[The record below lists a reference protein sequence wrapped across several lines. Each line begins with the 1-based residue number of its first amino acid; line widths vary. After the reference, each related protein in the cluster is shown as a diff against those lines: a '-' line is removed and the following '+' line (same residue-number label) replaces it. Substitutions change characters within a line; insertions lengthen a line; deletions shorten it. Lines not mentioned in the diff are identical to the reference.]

1 MFHVNNPSQ
10 LNSILPRI
18 YDMFLTDF
26 GRHGRALIL
35 NNVCEFWFFIVRTD
49 KFLAT
54 VGLNCRK
61 YLSGHFRQDKAPT
74 QIDKNLSD
82 QYLSGQIITY
92 TYR

>member
-1 MFHVNNPSQ
+1 MLQDEMVCIKWYKMS
-10 LNSILPRI
+10 S
-18 YDMFLTDF
+18 
-26 GRHGRALIL
+26 
-35 NNVCEFWFFIVRTD
+35 VCEFWVFFVRTD

-82 QYLSGQIITY
+82 QYLSGQTPFFCPDKLK
-92 TYR
+92 